1 MVSAFIQQD
10 VPGWGK
16 DEEKVLRTRRSV
28 YTTVPLTTIMGFM
41 AGKK

>member
-28 YTTVPLTTIMGFM
+28 YTTVPLTIMGFV